1 MTEKVYNI
9 LRERRSIARKSFA
22 ILIDPDKVDGSACN
36 RLIDLAAT
44 TPPDFFFI
52 GGSLITSDRFEQV
65 IRTIKEKTNIPIVI
79 FPGSNLH
86 ISNAADAIL
95 LLCLISGRNPEYLIG
110 QHVVAAPIL
119 KKSSLDVISTGYM
132 LINCGNQTTVSY
144 ISNTTPIP
152 YDKPEIAAA
161 TAMAGEMLGMKIVFM
176 DGGSG
181 ALKPISTK
189 TIHYVRKSVDLPI
202 IIGGG
207 IRTGQQ
213 AEAALTAGADLIVV
227 GTAVEENPDLLTEI
241 YHATQTVNAQQKVSS
256 PVQ

>member
-1 MTEKVYNI
+1 MTKTVYSI
-9 LRERRSIARKSFA
+9 LQQRRLAQRKSFA
-22 ILIDPDKVDGSACN
+22 ILIDPDKVDGPACD
-36 RLIDLAAT
+36 RLTKLALE

-52 GGSLITSDRFEQV
+52 GGSLITSDRLERV
-65 IRTIKEKTNIPIVI
+65 IRSIKENTSIPVVI

-86 ISNAADAIL
+86 ISESADAIL
-95 LLCLISGRNPEYLIG
+95 LLSLISGRNPEYLIG

-119 KKSSLDVISTGYM
+119 KKANLDVISTAYM

-161 TAMAGEMLGMKIVFM
+161 TAMAGEMLGMKVVFM

-181 ALKPISTK
+181 ANQPISQA
-189 TIHYVRKSVDLPI
+189 TIQYVRKSVELPV

-207 IRTGQQ
+207 IRNWQQ
-213 AEAALTAGADLIVV
+213 AKAALSAGADLIVV
-227 GTAVEENPDLLTEI
+227 GTAVEENPDLLSEI
-241 YHATQTVNAQQKVSS
+241 YEATQSLNAIHVNNID
-256 PVQ
+256 